1 MSQLRKSILV
11 VDDDQGV
18 RTLMAELLEQQGHRV
33 LTAAD
38 ARAAIDIAVDC
49 RLDLLVTD
57 VALPGMGGID
67 LAAQLGRGCASLPVL
82 FVSGS
87 RATDFGAA
95 TRGLDLL
102 EKPFTP
108 DAFVDAA
115 RKALDSHRVR

>member
-11 VDDDQGV
+11 VDDNKGV
-18 RTLMAELLEQQGHRV
+18 RNLMAELLEREGHRV

-38 ARAAIDIAVDC
+38 ARAAMDIAFGS

-57 VALPGMGGID
+57 VGLPGMSGID
-67 LAAQLGRGCASLPVL
+67 LAAQVGSGYASMPVL

-87 RATDFGAA
+87 RATDLGAA
-95 TRGLDLL
+95 ARDLDLL

-108 DAFVDAA
+108 DAFLDAV
-115 RKALDSHRVR
+115 RRALENRRVR

>member
-11 VDDDQGV
+11 VDDNKGV
-18 RTLMAELLEQQGHRV
+18 RNLMAELLEREGHRV

-38 ARAAIDIAVDC
+38 ARAAMDIAFGS

-57 VALPGMGGID
+57 VGLPGMSGID
-67 LAAQLGRGCASLPVL
+67 LAAQVGSGYASMPVL

-87 RATDFGAA
+87 RATELGAA
-95 TRGLDLL
+95 ARDLDLL

-108 DAFVDAA
+108 DAFLDAV
-115 RKALDSHRVR
+115 RRALENRRVR